1 MCLKE
6 MIMVSLIHCKI
17 PTMYDIVEGVDIDI
31 DIDIVEGVD
40 GILMWRLD
48 IMDETSGEPNKAGL
62 ENIRLTQ

>member
-1 MCLKE
+1 
-6 MIMVSLIHCKI
+6 
-17 PTMYDIVEGVDIDI
+17 MYDIVEGVDIDI

-62 ENIRLTQ
+62 EYIRLTQ

>member
-1 MCLKE
+1 
-6 MIMVSLIHCKI
+6 MVSLIHRKI
-17 PTMYDIVEGVDIDI
+17 PTMYDIVQGVDI

-62 ENIRLTQ
+62 EYIRLTQ

>member
-1 MCLKE
+1 MRWIIMCLKE

-17 PTMYDIVEGVDIDI
+17 PTMY
-31 DIDIVEGVD
+31 DIVEGVD

-62 ENIRLTQ
+62 EYIRLTQ